1 MPACEAPPAAHGFAV
16 AAQGLAAETL
26 AAHGLAVFCAHGFAG
41 AQGFTGGL
49 AAHGL
54 ADMLWVFDLGAQGFD
69 VAQGFTAAAEV
80 FPRIREASWSEGRSR
95 VMAKSHGSNEK
106 IAPLNQ
112 CGPGSHEKKSA
123 A

>member
-26 AAHGLAVFCAHGFAG
+26 AAHGLAVFC
-41 AQGFTGGL
+41 
-49 AAHGL
+49 AHGL

-80 FPRIREASWSEGRSR
+80 FPRIREASWSEGPSR

>member
-1 MPACEAPPAAHGFAV
+1 LAV
-16 AAQGLAAETL
+16 AAHGLAAETL
-26 AAHGLAVFCAHGFAG
+26 AAQGLAVFCAHGFAG
-41 AQGFTGGL
+41 AQGFTAGL

-54 ADMLWVFDLGAQGFD
+54 AGTHGFFDFGAQGFA
-69 VAQGFTAAAEV
+69 VAAEV
-80 FPRIREASWSEGRSR
+80 FPKIWEASWSEGPSK

-112 CGPGSHEKKSA
+112 CGPGSHQKKSA